1 MGWERKAAGANF
13 SSQLHQY
20 GSWIGDKGAAGAAL
34 KAKLSAPQ
42 LSGGRLVQW
51 SEINWP
57 HMLYVIRCFTKKGTQ
72 DKMGSLVVITNQS
85 GDATVFLTLSI
96 CANKKNKGYRLG
108 IKHKHMLLKCLL
120 SLLAN
125 SLTMLLLLT

>member
-1 MGWERKAAGANF
+1 L
-13 SSQLHQY
+13 SQLHQY

-34 KAKLSAPQ
+34 EAKLSAPQ
-42 LSGGRLVQW
+42 LSGGKLVQW

-108 IKHKHMLLKCLL
+108 IKHKHMLLQCLL

-125 SLTMLLLLT
+125 SSTMLLRLTNITACLFIW

>member
-20 GSWIGDKGAAGAAL
+20 GSWIGDKGAAL

-51 SEINWP
+51 SEIN
-57 HMLYVIRCFTKKGTQ
+57 
-72 DKMGSLVVITNQS
+72 
-85 GDATVFLTLSI
+85 
-96 CANKKNKGYRLG
+96 
-108 IKHKHMLLKCLL
+108 
-120 SLLAN
+120 
-125 SLTMLLLLT
+125 